1 MAPASSAATVS
12 GYGNV
17 TMAGRRARPLTADLR
32 ETGAKVGLGAL
43 MLVLAIRLW
52 GDYRATG
59 HITGLLLLASEL
71 LVVVLTIIRRPASIV
86 DRSWQARAIAGLSI
100 LGPPLVRPIA
110 GAELVPDPYTAAL
123 SMCGLALL
131 IGGKLSLG
139 RSFGLMPANR
149 GIVCSGVYRVVR
161 HPIYAGYLITHL
173 GFLAAHPSPR
183 NIFLLVA
190 ADTALMVRAA
200 YEERT
205 LVHDESYAAYCAR
218 VRWRV
223 LPGLF

>member
-1 MAPASSAATVS
+1 MMQGSSAAAAA
-12 GYGNV
+12 GYTNLV
-17 TMAGRRARPLTADLR
+17 APSCRTRPLTADLR
-32 ETGAKVGLGAL
+32 ETAAKVGLGAL
-43 MLVLAIRLW
+43 MLVLAYRLW
-52 GDYRATG
+52 GDFQATG
-59 HITGLLLLASEL
+59 HITGLLLLVSEL
-71 LVVVLTIIRRPASIV
+71 LVVVLTIVRRPASII
-86 DRSWQARAIAGLSI
+86 DRSWQARVIAGVSI
-100 LGPPLVRPIA
+100 LGPPLVRPIVNA
-110 GAELVPDPYTAAL
+110 QLVPDLYTAAL
-123 SMCGLALL
+123 SMCGLAFL

-173 GFLAAHPSPR
+173 GFLAAHPGAR
-183 NIFLLVA
+183 NILLLMVA
-190 ADTALMVRAA
+190 DAALMVRAT

-205 LVHDESYAAYCAR
+205 LVQDAAYAAYSSR

>member
-1 MAPASSAATVS
+1 MMPASPAAAAAPYANLAAPS
-12 GYGNV
+12 
-17 TMAGRRARPLTADLR
+17 RRTRPLTADLR
-32 ETGAKVGLGAL
+32 ETVAKVGLGAL
-43 MLVLAIRLW
+43 MLVLAYRLLS
-52 GDYRATG
+52 DYRATG
-59 HITGLLLLASEL
+59 HITGLLLLVSEL
-71 LVVVLTIIRRPASIV
+71 LVVVLTIIRRAASAI
-86 DRSWQARAIAGLSI
+86 DRSWQARVIAGVSI

-110 GAELVPDPYTAAL
+110 NAELAPDLYTAVL
-123 SMCGLALL
+123 SMCGLAFL

-149 GIVCSGVYRVVR
+149 GVVCSGVYRVIR

-173 GFLAAHPSPR
+173 GFLAAHPSVR
-183 NIFLLVA
+183 NILLLVV
-190 ADTALMVRAA
+190 ADAALMVRAT

-205 LVHDESYAAYCAR
+205 LVQDASYAAYCAR

>member
-1 MAPASSAATVS
+1 MSPASSATTAAR
-12 GYGNV
+12 YGDLSLP
-17 TMAGRRARPLTADLR
+17 ARRTRPLTADLR
-32 ETGAKVGLGAL
+32 ETAAKVGLGAL

-71 LVVVLTIIRRPASIV
+71 LVVVLTIIRRPASEV
-86 DRSWQARAIAGLSI
+86 DRTWQARAIAGLSI

-110 GAELVPDPYTAAL
+110 NAQLVPDIYTAAL
-123 SMCGLALL
+123 SMCGLAFL

-173 GFLAAHPSPR
+173 GFLAAHPSAR
-183 NIFLLVA
+183 NIVLLVL
-190 ADTALMVRAA
+190 ADAALMVRAM

-205 LVHDESYAAYCAR
+205 LVHDASYSEYCSR